1 MFLANVRIVIC
12 LISLNLPLLHKAIP
26 LTDLWLD
33 LVGCDR
39 SRSSYRSC
47 VVCTPCVG
55 DTGVVYYT
63 NTRLALMVPLLR
75 SCRADFSPIRFH
87 CFAGTASLLSLLSAR
102 TKGVML
108 DDFSWLTGESPS
120 HTLKWVVFMCVR
132 NVSYNNRVCQ
142 FTKLK
147 LFFSRSCGQ
156 LVNFGWGGS
165 QKNTSKTAVSP
176 FSSLVGLQLIR
187 LVLAVI
193 NLKTSCH

>member
-1 MFLANVRIVIC
+1 M
-12 LISLNLPLLHKAIP
+12 S

-120 HTLKWVVFMCVR
+120 HTLRWVVLMCVR
-132 NVSYNNRVCQ
+132 YNRWQITAHTRSQNSNFSSVAVVVDWRVSVEGGVKRIRA
-142 FTKLK
+142 KL
-147 LFFSRSCGQ
+147 LF
-156 LVNFGWGGS
+156 
-165 QKNTSKTAVSP
+165 SP
-176 FSSLVGLQLIR
+176 FSSLVGLQLIH
-187 LVLAVI
+187 LVLAVA
-193 NLKTSCH
+193 NLTTSSH